1 MNTLVINS
9 TATAQWHDLVHDAEH
24 MCHTQL
30 GEELQSYLVFL
41 LMRYLKASELSNYII
56 AIDYLN
62 GLKAHGCLRQE
73 RLRKVGD
80 ICLLHA
86 GFFPGRAEKRCV
98 RISYYVDIGISAYAL
113 LAHSIAGMKA
123 KIFEKLS
130 CQFVALMDVLQA
142 IREIGSDKPA
152 LQPLQAIELWQDT
165 NSAYARVILSRYTKA
180 IPVKTDV
187 RDQAPHYKLA
197 YRRNTSSP
205 KSKMMK

>member
-9 TATAQWHDLVHDAEH
+9 TATAQWHDLVHNAEH
-24 MCHTQL
+24 ACHTQL

-41 LMRYLKASELSNYII
+41 LMRYLKASELSNCII
-56 AIDYLN
+56 AVDYLN

-73 RLRKVGD
+73 RLHKVGD

-86 GFFPGRAEKRCV
+86 GLFPGRAEKRRI

-113 LAHSIAGMKA
+113 LAHSVAGMKA

-142 IREIGSDKPA
+142 IREIDSGKPT
-152 LQPLQAIELWQDT
+152 LEPLQAIELWQDT
-165 NSAYARVILSRYTKA
+165 NSAHALTLLSRYTKA
-180 IPVKTDV
+180 IPVKADSK
-187 RDQAPHYKLA
+187 DQTPRYKLA
-197 YRRNTSSP
+197 YRLN
-205 KSKMMK
+205 K